1 MPKKPIGIDRGIRGL
16 IPIVPIQIPVNT
28 MARIADPD
36 KRCQH
41 VSDKAQCTQER
52 VEDSL
57 YCKGQDFRAEGRAE
71 AAKLRHYLLTDARFS
86 GRLATLSDHEDIKS
100 LREEIAFARML
111 IETRFNM
118 ISGEGELLAAC
129 GTLNSL
135 LLTVERLVKACN
147 QVERNLGTL
156 LAKPTI
162 VALGREIIEIIIDEL
177 EDIDNSD
184 IIIDKISDRII
195 PAILEAGKDQGD
207 D

>member
-1 MPKKPIGIDRGIRGL
+1 MP
-16 IPIVPIQIPVNT
+16 
-28 MARIADPD
+28 RIADPD

-52 VEDSL
+52 VEGSL
-57 YCKGQDFRAEGRAE
+57 YCAGHDYRAEGRVE
-71 AAKLRHYLLTDARFS
+71 AAKMRHYLLTDARYS

-111 IETRFNM
+111 IESRFNM
-118 ISGEGELLAAC
+118 IAGDGELLAAC

-147 QVERNLGTL
+147 LVERNLGTL
-156 LAKPTI
+156 LSKSSI
-162 VALGREIIEIIIDEL
+162 VALGREIIEIIIEEL
-177 EDIDNSD
+177 EDIDDSD
-184 IIIDKISDRII
+184 IIIDKISDRIVS
-195 PAILEAGKDQGD
+195 AILTAGKDQGD